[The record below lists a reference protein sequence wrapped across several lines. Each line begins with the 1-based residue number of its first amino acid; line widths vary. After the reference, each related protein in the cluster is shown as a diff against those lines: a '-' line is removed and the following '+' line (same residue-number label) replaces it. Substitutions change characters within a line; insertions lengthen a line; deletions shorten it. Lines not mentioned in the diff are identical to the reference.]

1 MKDRPDPRIQAAVA
15 RQYPIPVQL
24 ELDQIG
30 QPAQIAPMTPKRVVR
45 ETASLYEAK
54 THLSRLVDRAAA
66 GEEIVIAKSGRPR
79 ARLVPLEDTRPKR
92 VPGKGKGR
100 WRVGKDFDAPLPDDL
115 IEGFEGE
122 R

>member
-1 MKDRPDPRIQAAVA
+1 MSR
-15 RQYPIPVQL
+15 
-24 ELDQIG
+24 
-30 QPAQIAPMTPKRVVR
+30 KRVVR
-45 ETASLYEAK
+45 ETVTLYQAK

-79 ARLVPLEDTRPKR
+79 ARLVPLEDTRALR

-100 WRVGKDFDAPLPDDL
+100 WRLRRNFNAPLPREVL
-115 IEGFEGE
+115 EEFEG